1 MRHLA
6 EWFRRRAG
14 ARSRGQVLVIVGVAM
29 TVFIGVIGLA
39 VDYGFWLNNQR
50 ALRNAADAASQ
61 AGVSE
66 LAQLPVTAAKQ
77 TAASQH
83 AMKYLNDQ
91 LGLGLGSGD
100 IVVAAA
106 AALASDGFGSED
118 GTSYAGTD
126 RFLIRTPVAATDSCT
141 GMPWGNRSVNVKIE
155 REAPRF
161 FSAIFFG
168 GTQGVDGC
176 ATSTIEGRGYA
187 VAVLKPNENTGNP
200 QGPNVT
206 LMLAGQDSFIQVC
219 GGDVGVNSLF
229 RAGAAPPNPLVDPA
243 YIKFLTSNSA
253 EPCMIDNENRMEL
266 TLDTPSPPT
275 WESAPPQ
282 VRTEGATSGTFDD
295 LYHAPRHLSSY
306 IRIPTWGQSNYA
318 ALIAADATVTPITMT
333 DTTPGNGTC
342 TPPVVTPPYTDSIA
356 PGKYNLIQ
364 VGVNEKRWLCPG
376 VYHLVH
382 KNGTEGLDLQS
393 DATLGGQGVTI
404 VFENDSAAD
413 IRSGAALLLNGADA
427 GGTQTPAPW
436 MTGDF
441 RHDVPI
447 TLYVEPF
454 PCGPVPTIACSSSDV
469 FIMASQAGIDIR
481 GVIFGPTDEMK
492 IAGNGAHN
500 GAGEIWAWTLE
511 YKGQSQ
517 LRQDYEGN
525 DLGYPLLVE

>member
-1 MRHLA
+1 MRSLGVLL
-6 EWFRRRAG
+6 RRRAKG
-14 ARSRGQVLVIVGVAM
+14 HSRGKVLIIVGVAM

-39 VDYGFWLNNQR
+39 VDYGFWLTNQR

-66 LAQLPVTAAKQ
+66 LSQLPVTVAKQ
-77 TAASQH
+77 TAATQH
-83 AMKYLNDQ
+83 AMMYLNDQ
-91 LGLGLGSGD
+91 LRLGLAPGE
-100 IVVAAA
+100 IPPAAA

-118 GTSYAGTD
+118 GTSYQGTD
-126 RFLIRTPVAATDSCT
+126 RILIRTPVTAADSCT
-141 GMPWGNRSVNVKIE
+141 GRPWGNRAINVKIE
-155 REAPRF
+155 RQAPRF

-187 VAVLKPNENTGNP
+187 VAVLKPNANVGNP

-206 LMLAGQDSFIQVC
+206 LTLAGSDSYIEVC

-229 RAGAAPPNPLVDPA
+229 RAGAVPPNPLVDPA
-243 YIKFLTSNSA
+243 YIKFLTTNSA
-253 EPCMIDNENRMEL
+253 QPCTIDNENRMEL

-275 WESAPPQ
+275 WRSVPPQ
-282 VRTEGATSGTFDD
+282 VRSEGATSATFDD
-295 LYHAPRHLSSY
+295 PYLPPRHLSSY

-318 ALIAADATVTPITMT
+318 ALIAADALVTPITMT

-342 TPPVVTPPYTDSIA
+342 TPPVTTPPYADSIA

-364 VGVNEKRWLCPG
+364 VGVNERRWLCPG

-393 DATLGGQGVTI
+393 DATLAGQGVTI

-447 TLYVEPF
+447 TIYIEPF
-454 PCGPVPTIACSSSDV
+454 PCGPVPTISCTSSAV
-469 FIMASQAGIDIR
+469 FVMASQAGIDIR